1 MTRITRAAFQFSLS
15 AILVLVLAFS
25 SMAKQNEEK
34 GNGIGS
40 DDRTSSA
47 EAVRGRVAQSES
59 RDETKD
65 RDEKALER
73 MDKARHR
80 DEMKTEETSPQGLEK
95 QQEKK
100 MEQERTEKDKGSEQG
115 QKMREEHSRKWWKFW
130 E

>member
-15 AILVLVLAFS
+15 AIFVLVLAFS
-25 SMAKQNEEK
+25 STAKQNEEK
-34 GNGIGS
+34 GDAIGS
-40 DDRTSSA
+40 PDRTSAA
-47 EAVRGRVAQSES
+47 EAVRSRVAQSES
-59 RDETKD
+59 REETKE

-80 DEMKTEETSPQGLEK
+80 DEMKKEETPPQGLEK
-95 QQEKK
+95 QQEMK
-100 MEQERTEKDKGSEQG
+100 MEQERTVKDKGSEQG

>member
-15 AILVLVLAFS
+15 AIFVLVLAVS
-25 SMAKQNEEK
+25 STAKQNEEK
-34 GNGIGS
+34 GDAIGS
-40 DDRTSSA
+40 PDRTSAA
-47 EAVRGRVAQSES
+47 ESVRSRVAQSES
-59 RDETKD
+59 REEMKE

-80 DEMKTEETSPQGLEK
+80 DEMKKEETPQQGLDK

-100 MEQERTEKDKGSEQG
+100 MKQERTEKDKGSEQG

>member
-15 AILVLVLAFS
+15 AIFVLVLAFS
-25 SMAKQNEEK
+25 STAKQNEKK
-34 GNGIGS
+34 GDAIGS
-40 DDRTSSA
+40 PDRTSAA
-47 EAVRGRVAQSES
+47 EAVRSRVAQSES
-59 RDETKD
+59 REEMKE

-80 DEMKTEETSPQGLEK
+80 DETKKEETPPQGLEK

-100 MEQERTEKDKGSEQG
+100 MKQERTEKDKGSEQG

>member
-15 AILVLVLAFS
+15 SALVLVLAFS
-25 SMAKQNEEK
+25 SAAKQNGEKEE
-34 GNGIGS
+34 GIGS
-40 DDRTSSA
+40 NDRASA
-47 EAVRGRVAQSES
+47 AEPVRGRMAQSDS
-59 RDETKD
+59 REEI
-65 RDEKALER
+65 REQDEKALER

-80 DEMKTEETSPQGLEK
+80 DETMKEETPPQGLEK
-95 QQEKK
+95 QREKK